1 MRVTI
6 DGRDYVPNT
15 ETFRLTDSH
24 FEEAA
29 KLSNSFAAIRWAHD
43 TQSSVAE
50 MLAWS
55 RVNQSE
61 EVEQPRERGRGAKI
75 PVPGKR
81 DRSLFN

>member
-6 DGRDYVPNT
+6 NGRDYVPST

-55 RVNQSE
+55 RANQGE
-61 EVEQPRERGRGAKI
+61 EVEQPRERGRGAKL
-75 PVPGKR
+75 PGKR